1 MVLFLFVIMLVNLHQ
16 LSETKMFGVIGDSGA
31 LLKLSRK
38 TGTSVQVSGS
48 AAGFMVFYYLLSS
61 GLNPYTHLDVFLYKE
76 NGELMRANDG
86 EFEVTVASR
95 ISQVKET
102 DTGQAA
108 FSVPRTEPSVRLF
121 VNSISGQLWEKNKV
135 SPSGCVDGDGHILLS
150 CSSVDVQ
157 LKKSSACLSD
167 FRISSYEQNPIDTK
181 LAIVVDTLKENLQ
194 NLTVDLPVN
203 VEFTDALLEKGVHQ
217 IEFRLERKNKSDRG
231 VCEHLAAI
239 ENGYNWAQ
247 KKRVVRSYLSCN
259 TMLFA
264 LSEDNVTEEY
274 VGCL

>member
-1 MVLFLFVIMLVNLHQ
+1 MSTESSSPQPPPQAKSEGVEPSKPEVQRSSPNRLLYIAAGAVVLVVFIVTAGQGFLG
-16 LSETKMFGVIGDSGA
+16 LSEVVYRRETLTVLYAVLSLAAALMTFGVIGDSGA

-108 FSVPRTEPSVRLF
+108 ASWF
-121 VNSISGQLWEKNKV
+121 
-135 SPSGCVDGDGHILLS
+135 CS
-150 CSSVDVQ
+150 CS
-157 LKKSSACLSD
+157 
-167 FRISSYEQNPIDTK
+167 
-181 LAIVVDTLKENLQ
+181 
-194 NLTVDLPVN
+194 
-203 VEFTDALLEKGVHQ
+203 
-217 IEFRLERKNKSDRG
+217 
-231 VCEHLAAI
+231 
-239 ENGYNWAQ
+239 
-247 KKRVVRSYLSCN
+247 
-259 TMLFA
+259 
-264 LSEDNVTEEY
+264 
-274 VGCL
+274 